1 MKKSVLFLI
10 NGLGIEKPGSY
21 SIAIDQCMPNLS
33 KTKETSFF
41 TTAIINSLEYRSAY
55 ESFFLGDT
63 YRKELEY
70 ISENILGPNLVNNPV
85 YQSLQSS
92 LIDETKKL
100 HVFVEPTTEKVVD
113 EVNQL
118 VNSLALKDNRHVYLH
133 LILSQQ
139 TISEYQKLIQ
149 MVNYIKYHLNTCITV
164 GFIIG
169 KEVLDDEMSK
179 NQIDVT
185 KKLFFLCSA
194 ERWSDTDKKLLSLKE
209 ENIRPCMA
217 PGFCATNDCKIEN
230 GDPIL
235 FFNTKRTSY
244 DKFIRV
250 IIENAEWA
258 FRTNEIKLPMY
269 SMIQLDTKY
278 NIPCFANNIVYE
290 RSLSNILEKANKKA
304 LIITDENNMQ
314 LLNFLANGLV
324 YVNNP
329 RIQFM
334 KNDKAYFSVP
344 QNVQYIIDNTDYDLI
359 IFDYHM
365 DVSKTINDLKEDL
378 TKIDIVL
385 GNIVNTCVNK
395 HSLFITSLYGLKKE
409 LPLADYNAEM
419 VTIDYE
425 MQIPIFFFD
434 YTYPRSK
441 YTLFPGE
448 TNDILFSAIKII
460 WNSDEIDSLIH
471 TKGIIN
477 NLFKALKK

>member
-92 LIDETKKL
+92 LVDETKKL

-258 FRTNEIKLPMY
+258 FKTNEIILPMY

-290 RSLSNILEKANKKA
+290 RCLSNIMEKANKKA

>member
-33 KTKETSFF
+33 KTKETSYF

-118 VNSLALKDNRHVYLH
+118 VNTLALKENRHVYLH

-185 KKLFFLCSA
+185 KKLFFFCSA

-209 ENIRPCMA
+209 DNIRPCMA

-278 NIPCFANNIVYE
+278 NIPCFANNIKYE
-290 RSLSNILEKANKKA
+290 RSLANIMEKANKKT
-304 LIITDENNMQ
+304 LIITDEESIQ
-314 LLNFLANGLV
+314 LLNFLANGLI
-324 YVNNP
+324 YTNNP

-334 KNDKAYFSVP
+334 KNDKTYFANP
-344 QNVQYIIDNTDYDLI
+344 QSVQYIIDNTDYDLI

-365 DVSKTINDLKEDL
+365 DVSKTVNDLKEDL

-385 GNIVNTCVNK
+385 GNVVNTCVNK

-434 YTYPRSK
+434 YSFPRSK
-441 YTLFPGE
+441 YALFPGE

-460 WNSDEIDSLIH
+460 WDSDEIDSLIH
-471 TKGIIN
+471 TKGLIN

>member
-92 LIDETKKL
+92 LVDETKKL

-250 IIENAEWA
+250 IIENAG
-258 FRTNEIKLPMY
+258 K
-269 SMIQLDTKY
+269 S
-278 NIPCFANNIVYE
+278 
-290 RSLSNILEKANKKA
+290 
-304 LIITDENNMQ
+304 
-314 LLNFLANGLV
+314 
-324 YVNNP
+324 
-329 RIQFM
+329 
-334 KNDKAYFSVP
+334 
-344 QNVQYIIDNTDYDLI
+344 
-359 IFDYHM
+359 
-365 DVSKTINDLKEDL
+365 
-378 TKIDIVL
+378 
-385 GNIVNTCVNK
+385 
-395 HSLFITSLYGLKKE
+395 
-409 LPLADYNAEM
+409 
-419 VTIDYE
+419 
-425 MQIPIFFFD
+425 
-434 YTYPRSK
+434 
-441 YTLFPGE
+441 
-448 TNDILFSAIKII
+448 
-460 WNSDEIDSLIH
+460 
-471 TKGIIN
+471 
-477 NLFKALKK
+477 

>member
-1 MKKSVLFLI
+1 
-10 NGLGIEKPGSY
+10 
-21 SIAIDQCMPNLS
+21 
-33 KTKETSFF
+33 
-41 TTAIINSLEYRSAY
+41 
-55 ESFFLGDT
+55 
-63 YRKELEY
+63 
-70 ISENILGPNLVNNPV
+70 
-85 YQSLQSS
+85 
-92 LIDETKKL
+92 
-100 HVFVEPTTEKVVD
+100 
-113 EVNQL
+113 
-118 VNSLALKDNRHVYLH
+118 
-133 LILSQQ
+133 
-139 TISEYQKLIQ
+139 
-149 MVNYIKYHLNTCITV
+149 
-164 GFIIG
+164 
-169 KEVLDDEMSK
+169 
-179 NQIDVT
+179 
-185 KKLFFLCSA
+185 
-194 ERWSDTDKKLLSLKE
+194 
-209 ENIRPCMA
+209 
-217 PGFCATNDCKIEN
+217 
-230 GDPIL
+230 
-235 FFNTKRTSY
+235 
-244 DKFIRV
+244 
-250 IIENAEWA
+250 
-258 FRTNEIKLPMY
+258 
-269 SMIQLDTKY
+269 
-278 NIPCFANNIVYE
+278 
-290 RSLSNILEKANKKA
+290 
-304 LIITDENNMQ
+304 MQ

>member
-92 LIDETKKL
+92 LVDETKKL

-290 RSLSNILEKANKKA
+290 RCLSNIMEKANKKA